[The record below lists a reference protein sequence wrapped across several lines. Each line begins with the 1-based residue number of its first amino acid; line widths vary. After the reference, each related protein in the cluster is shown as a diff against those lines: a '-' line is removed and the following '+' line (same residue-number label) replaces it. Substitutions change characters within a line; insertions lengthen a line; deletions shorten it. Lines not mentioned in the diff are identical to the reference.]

1 MEPFKNV
8 FSAQLVAC
16 IADHLQKH
24 VDGFDRGRFED
35 PVLEEL
41 ESLELK
47 ARAQLIADH
56 VHLALPEEHDERL
69 RILKSML
76 HPVED
81 YKADSPSDHDGIRG
95 WGVLPMSMVVGQHG
109 VGDFDGSLSLLAEM
123 TKRFSAE
130 FAVRYFLLDDQAR
143 ALNIMDGWAT
153 DPSQHVRRLVSEG
166 TRPRLPWAMQ
176 LPQLIADPSP
186 MLPILEA
193 LRDDE
198 EEYVRRSVANHL
210 NDIAKDH
217 PDLVARLGKEWMK
230 DADKNR
236 ERLVRHACRTLIK
249 QGHPVALE
257 AFGFGPPELELESL
271 TIDTPIVNFGD
282 SLGFTAGL
290 RSMSDKP
297 QSLVV
302 DYLVHFRKGSG
313 RLVGKVFKWTS
324 FTLVPGQVHML
335 ERSHPIRPITTRR
348 YYAGLQGLSL
358 RINGRDFGYAEFELN
373 VPVLNVGGDR

>member
-47 ARAQLIADH
+47 ARAQLVADH

-69 RILKSML
+69 RILNSML

-193 LRDDE
+193 WSTFVGRWPTISTTLPKTIRTWLRGLA
-198 EEYVRRSVANHL
+198 RS
-210 NDIAKDH
+210 
-217 PDLVARLGKEWMK
+217 G
-230 DADKNR
+230 
-236 ERLVRHACRTLIK
+236 
-249 QGHPVALE
+249 
-257 AFGFGPPELELESL
+257 
-271 TIDTPIVNFGD
+271 
-282 SLGFTAGL
+282 
-290 RSMSDKP
+290 
-297 QSLVV
+297 
-302 DYLVHFRKGSG
+302 
-313 RLVGKVFKWTS
+313 
-324 FTLVPGQVHML
+324 
-335 ERSHPIRPITTRR
+335 
-348 YYAGLQGLSL
+348 
-358 RINGRDFGYAEFELN
+358 
-373 VPVLNVGGDR
+373 